1 MKKQHKKA
9 PKWVALENVSSL
21 QFINVTE
28 ILPVEVEEWAGLDTN
43 IGIYYHDEIEFSLAE
58 DNDDGKSFKHI
69 AKIIE
74 ENF

>member
-28 ILPVEVEEWAGLDTN
+28 MLPVEVEEWAGLDTN
-43 IGIYYHDEIEFSLAE
+43 IGIYYHDEIESSLAE

-74 ENF
+74 EHF